1 MDTKGSKLGE
11 RNQYPGSR
19 RSHKKTRDFAVG
31 LLVSNDWLVLRLKT
45 ANLIKSQFRIL

>member
-11 RNQYPGSR
+11 RNHYPGSR
-19 RSHKKTRDFAVG
+19 RSHKKTRDFVAG

-45 ANLIKSQFRIL
+45 TNLAKSQFRIV